1 MGHPER
7 KTERDPLAV
16 EPSLQALLETSF
28 ESDNGEDV
36 LSASGTA
43 PQEFDGRVRRA
54 WRLERRR
61 QTLEYWTPTL
71 AAGLA
76 SALVALAL
84 VQAFWHE
91 PAAVE
96 PAAAVSAPM
105 ATEGLPA
112 MPRLTEQ
119 SAR

>member
-1 MGHPER
+1 MGYPDR
-7 KTERDPLAV
+7 KTDQDPLAV

-28 ESDNGEDV
+28 EPDNGEDV
-36 LSASGTA
+36 LSASGIALTD
-43 PQEFDGRVRRA
+43 FDSRVRRA

-61 QTLEYWTPTL
+61 RTLEYWTPTL

-84 VQAFWHE
+84 LQAFWYE
-91 PAAVE
+91 PAAIDPV
-96 PAAAVSAPM
+96 PASPPVVA
-105 ATEGLPA
+105 EGLPA